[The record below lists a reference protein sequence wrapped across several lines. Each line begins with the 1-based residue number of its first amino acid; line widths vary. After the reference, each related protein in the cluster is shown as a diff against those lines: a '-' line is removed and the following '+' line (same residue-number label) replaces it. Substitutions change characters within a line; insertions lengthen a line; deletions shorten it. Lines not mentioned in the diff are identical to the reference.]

1 MPVRYSLKDTI
12 VAIATPPG
20 VGALGILRL
29 SGEEAFTVA
38 PKVLRNPGGGP
49 YSVEEL
55 PSHTVHYGYLMTRD
69 GERIDEVLFSL
80 FKAPRSYTREDMVEI
95 TCHGGPVAL
104 RRGLEALIEAGA
116 RVAEPGEFTL
126 RAFIHGRLDLVQAE
140 AVLDLI
146 EARTEG
152 GAKAALDQLG
162 GDLSCRIR
170 DMVRALR
177 SVLVQLEA
185 SIDFSEETGGG
196 RDGAGVAGVVE
207 DVLDGIDALL
217 ATFQDGRIQ
226 REGVATALVGLPNVG
241 KSSLLNALLGE
252 ERAIVTSVP
261 GTTRDVVEDQARFG
275 GTLFRF
281 MDTAGMGKPN
291 NLVDEKGM
299 ERTRRCLEDADLVLV
314 VLDVSR
320 SLMEEDLSLIQ
331 SAGPKGIGV
340 LNKVD
345 LPRAWSW
352 EDLRGRL
359 GEVPFFEVSAK
370 RGDGLEGL
378 KKGMA
383 EIVAR
388 RQRTWG
394 DRPLLTNARHFQA
407 LVMAKEALEGF
418 MKAWEEGLTDE
429 FLAEDIREAL
439 KALGEVTG
447 ETTAED
453 TLEAIFS
460 RFCIG
465 K

>member
-1 MPVRYSLKDTI
+1 MLVRYSLKDTI

-38 PKVLRNPGGGP
+38 SEVLKNPGGGP

-104 RRGLEALIEAGA
+104 RRGLEALIGAGA

-177 SVLVQLEA
+177 SVLVQLEV

-291 NLVDEKGM
+291 NLVDKKGM
-299 ERTRRCLEDADLVLV
+299 ERTQRCLEDADLVLV

-340 LNKVD
+340 LNKID

-359 GEVPFFEVSAK
+359 GEVLFFEVSAK
-370 RGDGLEGL
+370 RGDGLEEL

-439 KALGEVTG
+439 KALGEITG